1 MARTKRLQLLLSEIE
16 YETLKSYAASKQVPM
31 SEVLIGLWTKK
42 VC

>member
-31 SEVLIGLWTKK
+31 SEV
-42 VC
+42 